1 MPRFIYWKYNKEGY
15 TPTYVPM
22 DDSGLLEIAREMLAD
37 GRVRAIIA
45 RVGLHGDLTEA
56 EEEEVDTA
64 VIEGAERRRWQDPH
78 PANLYIP
85 IALARQFAEAAIDP
99 ADTRSALAFIA
110 DRRCDGVV
118 IGKPSTCK
126 PNRLSELL
134 PIMRALDEQE
144 DITAPFKALRQK
156 TFRHGQRFFED
167 EDQAKAYYSRASHFV
182 NQQRF
187 KYALLNRS
195 HHGFNQVVTLLELYA
210 VRKIDRLDDEEA
222 IAYVLSGN
230 KSNNPMFHVIDDR

>member
-1 MPRFIYWKYNKEGY
+1 MPRLIYRKYNKEGY
-15 TPTYVPM
+15 TPVYVPM
-22 DDSGLLEIAREMLAD
+22 DDKGLLEIARELLAD
-37 GRVRAIIA
+37 ARIRAIIA

-56 EEEEVDTA
+56 EEEELDKA

-85 IALARQFAEAAIDP
+85 IALARQFSEAAIDP
-99 ADTRSALAFIA
+99 DDTGSALAFIA
-110 DRRCDGVV
+110 DRRCDDVV
-118 IGKPSTCK
+118 IGDPSTCK

-144 DITAPFKALRQK
+144 DIKAPYKALRQK
-156 TFRHGQRFFED
+156 TFRRGQRFFDD
-167 EDQAKAYYSRASHFV
+167 EDQAKAYYGRAFHFV

-187 KYALLNRS
+187 KYALLNRG
-195 HHGFNQVVTLLELYA
+195 HHGFNQVVMLLELFA
-210 VRKIDRLDDEEA
+210 VRKIDRLDEEEA

-230 KSNNPMFHVIDDR
+230 KSNKPMFHVIDDR